1 MIYGARPSQPPASP
15 VGDYRMADKYLHL
28 LADKTGGRLYEA
40 NNRAQLANAFSKI
53 AEELSC
59 QYSLAY
65 YPQALQS
72 GERRLIKVR
81 VDQPNVAV
89 RARESYVK
97 RTASTSPITPRD

>member
-1 MIYGARPSQPPASP
+1 MPMIYGPRPTQPPASP

-40 NNRAQLANAFSKI
+40 NDRAQLARAFSKI

-59 QYSLAY
+59 QYGIAY
-65 YPQALQS
+65 YPQATLQS
-72 GERRLIKVR
+72 GERRLIRVR

-97 RTASTSPITPRD
+97 RTASKP

>member
-1 MIYGARPSQPPASP
+1 MIYGPRSTQPPASP
-15 VGDYRMADKYLHL
+15 FGDYRMADKYLHL

-65 YPQALQS
+65 YPQAPLQS

-81 VDQPNVAV
+81 VGQPNVAV

-97 RTASTSPITPRD
+97 RTASKP